1 MDIVNRGKTPN
12 SQAEGESMEIKTGGN
27 AEKGKIIQNP
37 KKTPANKNLQ
47 LREGHNKV
55 SDKLKK
61 KKRFFSYKT

>member
-1 MDIVNRGKTPN
+1 MK
-12 SQAEGESMEIKTGGN
+12 IKTGGN
-27 AEKGKIIQNP
+27 PEKGKILQNP
-37 KKTPANKNLQ
+37 KKPPANKNLP